1 MNEDMQNNYL
11 SNEERELGTLLENS
25 LIDMQKMDTS
35 ELEKILI
42 FEVSNEVLDVNDCI
56 IKYDRK
62 NKWFMSVALNAHHGL
77 MDGFHA
83 AKFFDVFQNKL
94 MNC

>member
-62 NKWFMSVALNAHHGL
+62 NTIFEDGL
-77 MDGFHA
+77 DIPF
-83 AKFFDVFQNKL
+83 KDDIDIDNW
-94 MNC
+94 